1 MDPFQYFPIELV
13 EEILSYVEGY
23 SPVLR
28 GVSSTWRNIINFRKR
43 KAYSIKSFAK
53 HGDISP
59 IRWIHRVRPL
69 TSRFLNQGMA
79 YAARGGHKDLVL
91 LFKEWGATKFD
102 WGMAYAAG
110 EGHKDLVLLFKEW
123 GATNFNWAMTYAAEG
138 GHKDLVL
145 LFKKWGATNFNR
157 GMADAAE

>member
-1 MDPFQYFPIELV
+1 MDPFLSLPLELV

-28 GVSSTWRNIINFRKR
+28 GVSSTWRNIINSRKR
-43 KAYSIKSFAK
+43 KAYSIKSLAK

-91 LFKEWGATKFD
+91 LFKEWGALQITQGTTDFNQ
-102 WGMAYAAG
+102 GMINAAS
-110 EGHKDLVLLFKEW
+110 
-123 GATNFNWAMTYAAEG
+123 G
-138 GHKDLVL
+138 GHKDLVV
-145 LFKKWGATNFNR
+145 LFTEWGATEIDW
-157 GMADAAE
+157 G

>member
-1 MDPFQYFPIELV
+1 MDPFLSLPIELV
-13 EEILSYVEGY
+13 EEIFSYAEDY
-23 SPVLR
+23 SPALR
-28 GVSSTWRNIINFRKR
+28 GVSSTWRNIINSRKR
-43 KAYSIKSFAK
+43 KAYSIKSLAK

-91 LFKEWGATKFD
+91 LFKEWGITDFD
-102 WGMAYAAG
+102 WGMAYAAR
-110 EGHKDLVLLFKEW
+110 
-123 GATNFNWAMTYAAEG
+123 G

-145 LFKKWGATNFNR
+145 LFKQWGAK
-157 GMADAAE
+157 EYV